1 MVQSTPG
8 IQKMWTN
15 MLKMHWH
22 YTMQMASDPCDK
34 LVKNWFHTS
43 TAYQVHF
50 LKGLGF
56 FHKPIWHFSK
66 KNHGLCSTNIP
77 PCLPPGCS
85 VRKGAVCMF
94 PPIPSCWR
102 SWRKKNVSS
111 HPSVGPAESIGL
123 KCFSSSFMEKN
134 TFDYFGATLHGGS
147 SHSHYRKELIL
158 HSAPSQLSRR

>member
-1 MVQSTPG
+1 
-8 IQKMWTN
+8 
-15 MLKMHWH
+15 
-22 YTMQMASDPCDK
+22 MQMVMET
-34 LVKNWFHTS
+34 LVTSGKKINPYFHTS
-43 TAYQVHF
+43 RAYQVHL

-85 VRKGAVCMF
+85 VRKGAVCMY
-94 PPIPSCWR
+94 
-102 SWRKKNVSS
+102 VSS
-111 HPSVGPAESIGL
+111 HPSVGAAESIGL

-134 TFDYFGATLHGGS
+134 TFDYFGATLHGAS
-147 SHSHYRKELIL
+147 SHSHYRKGLIL